1 MLVCPFI
8 FFCISNLPS
17 RTNKRIITLLRTLQ
31 TGLVKSKFVEAI
43 QNYQEVE
50 RQFRQKYKQRMER
63 QFRIVKPDATP
74 DEVKA
79 VVNSEGGG
87 NQIFQQ
93 AVRTLACSSTGSV
106 KCKGLICERYS

>member
-1 MLVCPFI
+1 
-8 FFCISNLPS
+8 
-17 RTNKRIITLLRTLQ
+17 
-31 TGLVKSKFVEAI
+31 
-43 QNYQEVE
+43 
-50 RQFRQKYKQRMER
+50 MER

-93 AVRTLACSSTGSV
+93 AVSV
-106 KCKGLICERYS
+106 LNDANRIYLEMLIMES

>member
-1 MLVCPFI
+1 M
-8 FFCISNLPS
+8 
-17 RTNKRIITLLRTLQ
+17 
-31 TGLVKSKFVEAI
+31 KSKFVEAI

-79 VVNSEGGG
+79 VVNDDSGS

-93 AVRTLACSSTGSV
+93 AVSPCWLH
-106 KCKGLICERYS
+106 CEYSLTQCAFS